1 MRRQEMRSLY
11 YPEELNLLAV
21 EFKQSRQLLHA
32 MGDENRQHLIIIM
45 LQSGAEGGLRMND
58 ISRLSNLSCSVVSHQ
73 LQILKDAGVVCV
85 RQEGTKN
92 YYYLDPDRNTFG
104 RLSKMLSHA
113 QMFVDKLPDRR
124 GEQD

>member
-1 MRRQEMRSLY
+1 MY

-45 LQSGAEGGLRMND
+45 LQSGAEGGLRVND
-58 ISRLSNLSCSVVSHQ
+58 ISRLSNLSRSVVSHQ